1 MAELYAQKLDISDD
15 RIKTMSIA
23 EPTFTEKT
31 YAESA
36 TYFTSDAGVSVA
48 GTKLTLADAQRKKLI
63 TEASV
68 EKSPSSLE
76 ELRSIEYTTRGAEA
90 ALIKDNGAATANDRA
105 AAEILEKVAT
115 DRVSELSVKYYA
127 KNYLDHLVRAV
138 KMQLVKRDPSASK
151 EKEQELDKRAQAV
164 KALNTALIL
173 KYSKTETF
181 ADRTRKIS
189 AAAAKELSAPFEQDS
204 AFKYEGK

>member
-23 EPTFTEKT
+23 EPTFTTKS

-36 TYFTSDAGVSVA
+36 TYFTSDAGVRVGSMNLDLEQA
-48 GTKLTLADAQRKKLI
+48 LRMKLI
-63 TEASV
+63 TAAQKD
-68 EKSPSSLE
+68 KSPSTLE
-76 ELRSIEYTTRGAEA
+76 ELTSIEYTNRADQAE
-90 ALIKDNGAATANDRA
+90 LIKDGAATANDKA
-105 AAEILEKVAT
+105 AGEIIEQIAR
-115 DRVSELSVKYYA
+115 DRVLEINVKYYA

-138 KMQLVKRDPSASK
+138 KMQLVKRDSSTTK
-151 EKEQELDKRAQAV
+151 EKEIELDKRAQAV

-189 AAAAKELSAPFEQDS
+189 AAAAKELSAPFEQS
-204 AFKYEGK
+204 KTFKYEGK

>member
-23 EPTFTEKT
+23 EPTFTTKS

-36 TYFTSDAGVSVA
+36 TYFTSDAGVRIGSMN
-48 GTKLTLADAQRKKLI
+48 LSLEQAQRMKLI
-63 TEASV
+63 TAAQKD
-68 EKSPSSLE
+68 KSPSTLE
-76 ELRSIEYTTRGAEA
+76 ELRSIEYTNRADQAE
-90 ALIKDNGAATANDRA
+90 LIKNGAATANDRA
-105 AAEILEKVAT
+105 AGEIIEQIAR
-115 DRVSELSVKYYA
+115 DRVLELNVKYYA

-138 KMQLVKRDPSASK
+138 KMQLVKRDPSITK

-164 KALNTALIL
+164 KALNAALIL
-173 KYSKTETF
+173 KYSKTKTF

-189 AAAAKELSAPFEQDS
+189 AAAAKELSAPFEQS
-204 AFKYEGK
+204 TTFKYEGK